1 MIVAMR
7 RLGLIATLLFITTLF
22 SSAQNTPLT
31 VIEASPRGE
40 VNQRSDANEIRLIFS
55 EPMIALGRA
64 PANPQIPWVTITP
77 RIAGQFRWSGTTIL
91 LFTPDPAAPLP
102 DATTYTV
109 TVDASATSAA
119 GRRLGTPF
127 RFQFTTPTV
136 RLLSAEWARRTER
149 FDGPVTIALRFNQR
163 VRPTDVLAH
172 LQVRY
177 EAHDWEPPA
186 YTDRELARLKTGD
199 PAGLAAFRAKVE
211 ATRRAAALASAVP
224 VRLASEW
231 NKERFP
237 VEDTVVML
245 ETVNVPPPQSWLQ
258 VTLDTKMPSPA
269 GPALP
274 SQAPSTRLEL
284 EPAFFVDTR
293 MSCRDAC
300 DPSHFQSVSFF
311 GDVAATEFSRAL
323 AIRNI
328 TATPE
333 VDVRRQAGAKPPLAT
348 VVEPAHS
355 IEIAGF
361 ETQPPATTWRIR
373 LDPSLTASDGQRLG
387 YTWIAIVENERQRA
401 FVSFGDG
408 HGVWERSGGPVLPF
422 SARNFSTVTQ
432 WLQRLT
438 PDTLMPTLRLL
449 QSDDFETRFR
459 LAPNG
464 PGTQRR
470 LNVRPD
476 AIQAHGIDLAPV
488 LPPSGTGLVWA
499 AVRAGTPIAGAS
511 TNRNDETPRA
521 TIVQAT
527 NMGLSVKDSPQ
538 NTLVFVTTLD
548 TGLPVA
554 NAAISIINTENT
566 RVWRGQTNGDGI
578 AIAPALPLRKA
589 DDHWTF
595 SFLVMAEKDGDV
607 AYVGSDWNEGI
618 ESWDFE
624 LPFDLNEAEPLLR
637 GSVFSDRGVY
647 RPGGEVHFKAI
658 VRTDSA
664 SGIRLLPAG
673 TTLKVRTTNS
683 RDQLVDER
691 DVKLNEWSATEWT
704 WTPPASAVLGT
715 YRMSVVWAG
724 ARAGATSENEWLR
737 RIEGDFL
744 VAAYRKPDFRVDA
757 TTTMSRAVAGAAIEA
772 GATAQYLFGSAVA
785 GRPVRW
791 TVTRDRD
798 AGVPAAIREKYPY
811 AQYTFGASFDDTP
824 SAGAFASDS
833 ATTNA
838 QGRFTTRVATEVTD
852 RPYRYTFEAEVEDVS
867 RQRIA
872 NRSSVVVHPA
882 ALYVGLGHTD
892 YFVNPTTG
900 TSFGVVAVDL
910 NGQAVTGIP
919 VTLSLFKV
927 QWISVRIAEGNGFY
941 RWDSTRT
948 ETPAGTWT
956 ATTAAQPVPV
966 QVAVAE
972 AGSYVMRATARDAEG
987 RATMTEKQFYGLG
1000 EGYTAWQRFDHNRIT
1015 LTPEQ
1020 QTWKPG
1026 DRARIM
1032 IESPWET
1039 ATALL
1044 TVEREGV
1051 RSHRR
1056 FALTSTQQT
1065 VEVPLSENDIPNV
1078 YVSVLLVRGRTST
1091 DFGADGSDPGKP
1103 QFRLGYTELKVE
1115 DATKKL
1121 TVAVSADRAEYRPAN
1136 TAKVSLK
1143 VTDST
1148 SKPTRSEVT
1157 LWAVDYGV
1165 LSLTDYQAPDVLK
1178 AVYQEKAL
1186 QVMNSD
1192 SRQRIV
1198 SRRVLTPKGADAGG
1212 GGGAAANVRQDFR
1225 PLAFWLGSV
1234 VTNADGT
1241 ATSDITLPES
1251 LTTYR
1256 IMAVAGDA
1264 ASRFGSG
1271 AAEIKVSKPV
1281 TLLGT
1286 YPRFLRPGDQASFG
1300 AVVTNTLNTGGNA
1313 TVTIRSLDPALV
1325 ELTGTTTQ
1333 QVPVGPG
1340 GSVDVR
1346 FAAVARRTGQARV
1359 QVSVTL
1365 GTNTD
1370 AFEAVVPVIAPAP
1383 AETVAAFAQTTSTWT
1398 QPVELPSNI
1407 STTTGGLTIDWAST
1421 ALVGMAGGV
1430 DYLVNY
1436 PYQCAEQTAS
1446 AAFAFLLA
1454 ADLGNA
1460 FSVGT
1465 VPPTDYRTRATQLL
1479 QELPSFQCNNG
1490 GFALWAKSSCFAD
1503 PYLSAYI
1510 LHVIRT
1516 GRDLGVA
1523 PDQAV
1528 VDRAL
1533 DYLEQ
1538 VLAQTTPP
1546 AQIEMIPVWAA
1557 SQAFAVK
1564 VLGEWGRNQDS
1575 HITRLIGSADRMPVF
1590 ALSYLLDALAAA
1602 KDRGPRYQ
1610 ATLRRVTNALR
1621 VEGDQAHVQEL
1632 NADALGWIWHT
1643 NTRATALVLD
1653 GLVRRGDSPGADDPG
1668 PVIPGLVRW
1677 LLAVQRN
1684 GHWGDTQSNATTL
1697 EGLVAYYRRF
1707 ERDVPDM
1714 TATAT
1719 LGTTQVGTATFR
1731 GRSVVSQRLQMTMA
1745 NLLRAVA
1752 SGTSTPLTLSRTGS
1766 GRLYASARLTYTP
1779 LVPAPAR
1786 NQGMRLERR
1795 YERFV
1800 ENGEGAVS
1808 TQFAP
1813 GDLVR
1818 VVLRLTT
1825 PQERR
1830 YVAVVDAL
1838 PAGFEAVDGYFRT
1851 TAADLA
1857 QEASVTGDS
1866 TESWWT
1872 RWQRGGFDH
1881 VEKHDDRVHL
1891 FATRLSDGT
1900 HEFSYLVRATTAGT
1914 FTAAGP
1920 SAEMMYAPEV
1930 NGRAAAATVI
1940 IR

>member
-1 MIVAMR
+1 MR
-7 RLGLIATLLFITTLF
+7 RLGLIVLLLLTSTLAG
-22 SSAQNTPLT
+22 SAQNTPLT
-31 VIEASPRGE
+31 VLEASPRGE

-64 PANPQIPWVTITP
+64 PANPQIPWVSITP

-102 DATTYTV
+102 DASTYTV
-109 TVDASATSAA
+109 TVDAGATSAA
-119 GRRLGTPF
+119 GRRLAAPF

-136 RLLSAEWARRTER
+136 RLLSAEWQRKTDR
-149 FDGPVTIALRFNQR
+149 FTGPVTIALRFNQR
-163 VRPTDVLAH
+163 VRPTDVLTH
-172 LQVRY
+172 LQVRH
-177 EAHDWEPPA
+177 EAHDWEPP
-186 YTDRELARLKTGD
+186 TFSERELARLRTGD
-199 PAGLAAFRAKVE
+199 PAGLAAFNAKVA
-211 ATRRAAALASAVP
+211 ATRRTAALTTAVP
-224 VRLASEW
+224 VRIASEW
-231 NKERFP
+231 NKDRFP
-237 VEDTVVML
+237 ADDNVVMIETTTVPAPGAWL
-245 ETVNVPPPQSWLQ
+245 EVA
-258 VTLDTKMPSPA
+258 LDARMPSPS

-274 SQAPSTRLEL
+274 AEAQSSRLEL
-284 EPAFFVDTR
+284 EAPFFVDTQWF
-293 MSCRDAC
+293 CRDAC
-300 DPSHFQSVSFF
+300 DPSGYRSLTFF
-311 GDVAATEFSRAL
+311 RDVAATEFSRAL
-323 AIRNI
+323 AIRDI
-328 TATPE
+328 TTSAE
-333 VDVRRQAGAKPPLAT
+333 AEVRRQPTAKPPLT
-348 VVEPAHS
+348 TEIQQSHS
-355 IEIAGF
+355 IESAGF
-361 ETQPPATTWRIR
+361 EAQPPATTWRLR

-387 YTWIAIVENERQRA
+387 YTWIGIVENERQRA

-422 SARNFSTVTQ
+422 SARNFTTVTQ

-438 PDTLMPTLRLL
+438 ADSLMPTLRRL
-449 QSDDFETRFR
+449 QSDDYETRFR
-459 LAPNG
+459 IAPDG
-464 PGTQRR
+464 PGTRRR

-476 AIQAHGIDLAPV
+476 AIQAHGMDLTSV
-488 LPPSGTGLVWA
+488 LPTSGTGLVWA
-499 AVRAGTPIAGAS
+499 AVQAGTPIEGAS
-511 TNRNDETPRA
+511 TNINDTPRA

-527 NMGLSVKDSPQ
+527 NMGLTVKDSPQ

-554 NAAISIINTENT
+554 NAAVSIINTDNT
-566 RVWRGQTNGDGI
+566 RVWRGQTNADGI
-578 AIAPALPLRKA
+578 AMAPALPLRKA

-595 SFLVMAEKDGDV
+595 SFIVMAEKDGDV

-618 ESWDFE
+618 ESWDFD
-624 LPFDLNEAEPLLR
+624 LPYDLSEAEPLLR

-647 RPGGEVHFKAI
+647 RPGEEVHFKAI
-658 VRTDSA
+658 VRTDTPN
-664 SGIRLLPAG
+664 GIRLLPSG
-673 TTLKVRTTNS
+673 TTLTVRTTNS

-691 DVKLNEWSATEWT
+691 DVKVNEWSATEWT
-704 WTPPASAVLGT
+704 WTPPPTSVLGN
-715 YRMSVVWAG
+715 YRMAVVWAG
-724 ARAGATSENEWLR
+724 NRPATANNENEWLR
-737 RIEGDFL
+737 TINGEFL
-744 VAAYRKPDFRVDA
+744 VAAYRKPDFRVD
-757 TTTMSRAVAGAAIEA
+757 TTMTMARTVAGEPVNV

-785 GRPVRW
+785 GRPLRW
-791 TVTRDRD
+791 SVTRNTD
-798 AGVPAAIREKYPY
+798 ADIPQAIREKYP
-811 AQYTFGASFDDTP
+811 QTQFTFGAHFDEP
-824 SAGAFASDS
+824 PPVGPFAGDN
-833 ATTNA
+833 ATTSA
-838 QGRFTTRVATEVTD
+838 QGQFRTQVTTEVTD
-852 RPYRYTFEAEVEDVS
+852 RAYRYTFEAEVEDVS

-882 ALYVGLGHTD
+882 SFYVGLGHTD
-892 YFVNPTTG
+892 YFVNPATG
-900 TSFGVVAVDL
+900 TSFGVVAAGLD
-910 NGQAVTGIP
+910 GQPVSAVAVT
-919 VTLSLFKV
+919 LALFKI
-927 QWISVRIAEGNGFY
+927 QWNSVRIAEGNGFY
-941 RWDSTRT
+941 RWESTRT

-956 ATTAAQPVPV
+956 VTTAAQPVALNVPV
-966 QVAVAE
+966 PE
-972 AGSYVMRATARDAEG
+972 AGNYLMRATARDADG
-987 RATMTEKQFYGLG
+987 RATMTEKRFYGLG

-1056 FALTSTQQT
+1056 FQLTSTQQT
-1065 VEVPLSENDIPNV
+1065 VEVPISENDIPNV
-1078 YVSVLLVRGRTST
+1078 YVSVLLVRGRTSN

-1103 QFRLGYTELKVE
+1103 AFRLGYTELKVE

-1143 VTDST
+1143 VSDST
-1148 SKPTRSEVT
+1148 AKPTRSEVT

-1165 LSLTDYQAPDVLK
+1165 LSLTDYRAPDVLK

-1241 ATSDITLPES
+1241 ATTDITLPEA

-1271 AAEIKVSKPV
+1271 SAEIKVSKPV

-1300 AVVTNTLNTGGNA
+1300 AVVTNTLNSGGNA

-1325 ELTGTTTQ
+1325 ELTGTATQ
-1333 QVPVGPG
+1333 QLPIGPG
-1340 GSVDVR
+1340 GSADVR
-1346 FAAVARRTGQARV
+1346 FAAAARRTGLARV

-1365 GTNTD
+1365 GANTD

-1383 AETVAAFAQTTSTWT
+1383 SETVGAFAHTTSTWT
-1398 QPVELPSNI
+1398 QPIELPGNI
-1407 STTTGGLTIDWAST
+1407 STTTGGLTVDWSST

-1436 PYQCAEQTAS
+1436 PYQCSEQKAS

-1465 VPPTDYRTRATQLL
+1465 VPPADYRTRATALL
-1479 QELPSFQCNNG
+1479 QELPSFQCGNG
-1490 GFALWAKSSCFAD
+1490 GFALWSKSSCFAD

-1538 VLAQTTPP
+1538 VLSQTTPP
-1546 AQIEMIPVWAA
+1546 GQVDMIPVWAA

-1564 VLGEWGRNQDS
+1564 VLGDWGRNQDS
-1575 HITRLIGSADRMPVF
+1575 HITRLVAQTERMPIF
-1590 ALSYLLDALAAA
+1590 ALSYLLDAMAAA

-1610 ATLRRVTNALR
+1610 ATLTRVTNALR
-1621 VEGDQAHVQEL
+1621 VEGDEAHVQEL

-1653 GLVRRGDSPGADDPG
+1653 GLVRRGDAPSGDDPG

-1677 LLAVQRN
+1677 LLAAQRN

-1707 ERDVPDM
+1707 EREVPDM
-1714 TATAT
+1714 AATAT
-1719 LGTTQVGTATFR
+1719 IGTTQVGTATFR
-1731 GRSVVSQRLQMTMA
+1731 GRSVVSQRLQVSMTG
-1745 NLLRAVA
+1745 LLRAVA
-1752 SGTSTPLTLSRTGS
+1752 TSGSTPLTLSRTGT
-1766 GRLYASARLTYTP
+1766 GRLYASARLTFTP
-1779 LVPAPAR
+1779 LVPAAAR
-1786 NQGMRLERR
+1786 DQGMRLERR

-1800 ENGEGAVS
+1800 ENGEGPVG

-1818 VVLRLTT
+1818 VVLRVST

-1830 YVAVVDAL
+1830 YVAVVDSL

-1857 QEASVTGDS
+1857 QEASVSGDAN
-1866 TESWWT
+1866 ESWWQ

-1920 SAEMMYAPEV
+1920 TAEMMYAPEV
-1930 NGRAAAATVI
+1930 NGRAAAATVV